1 MKKILFLFV
10 LSTVLSC
17 KQKISDADILN
28 LNGYWEIE
36 KVILPDGEK
45 KEYKINET
53 IDFFKVE
60 NKKGKITLTFYNSNI
75 QDGIPIAIIL
85 QYGHGTGTGGWVQ
98 GRDYINPAVQ
108 PIFDKIAEQ
117 AWKEVTK

>member
-36 KVILPDGEK
+36 KVILLDGEK
-45 KEYKINET
+45 KKNIKSMKQLIFSKLT
-53 IDFFKVE
+53 I
-60 NKKGKITLTFYNSNI
+60 KKGFVK
-75 QDGIPIAIIL
+75 
-85 QYGHGTGTGGWVQ
+85 
-98 GRDYINPAVQ
+98 R
-108 PIFDKIAEQ
+108 
-117 AWKEVTK
+117 